1 LEVLNKTFLKQLIF
15 KIVKTYCIPDL
26 HKAVKNSPDKYWK
39 SKAQWHLALA
49 HLKTGEVEKAAV
61 LLKRVAGNDKS
72 GEYRQKATEL
82 LSILHRKEKQNSGK

>member
-1 LEVLNKTFLKQLIF
+1 M
-15 KIVKTYCIPDL
+15 
-26 HKAVKNSPDKYWK
+26 
-39 SKAQWHLALA
+39 AQWHLELA